1 MSVQFVEGNC
11 VSGAVIPC
19 VCLLLSHRHS
29 EGRGTIKQFAVFQ
42 LVEVS
47 VGERHYE
54 TELLCHFPE
63 GTHKKSLVPKCE
75 LVSVFMNTTCHL
87 VVHLS
92 LFSSA
97 EMTFA

>member
-54 TELLCHFPE
+54 TELL
-63 GTHKKSLVPKCE
+63 
-75 LVSVFMNTTCHL
+75 
-87 VVHLS
+87 
-92 LFSSA
+92 
-97 EMTFA
+97 